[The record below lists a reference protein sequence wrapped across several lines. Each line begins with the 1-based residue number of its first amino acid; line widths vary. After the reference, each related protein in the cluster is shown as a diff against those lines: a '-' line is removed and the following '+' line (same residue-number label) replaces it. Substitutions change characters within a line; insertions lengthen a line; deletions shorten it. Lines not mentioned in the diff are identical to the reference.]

1 MAEQTERPS
10 RGNGSPEAKAAAGT
24 PGAGASK
31 RGFPWAI
38 MGAALVGALGLALAL
53 RLVGPVRAEARARSG
68 SPDDVRRSARERE
81 IARMVSTLGEVR
93 AATVLIGE
101 SGVGGKA
108 SVTLEMREGCALSA
122 EKASAVAGLVAAAAP
137 GVAPEDVVVVDSGD
151 AARTHRL
158 SDTSGVASEGAAVLR
173 LRHEVESALADKLRV
188 LFTGMGIDCVAVV
201 SAEIDLNRVKEHLI
215 EVDPKGTGGVV
226 VRDERGYPAPQGAP
240 GPAATEEGAVPASEM
255 RRTEIDVSRLTQE
268 VTKAVGRLA
277 NVRASV
283 VLFDRKTQKRDGT
296 WEYTSVE
303 KDLAN
308 YKSLAVRAL
317 GLEDYDKD
325 AVEVQYMPSARATP
339 AMEEAPMIGAGALT
353 LALGAAATALALAAL
368 AGLAYALARIRRGRA
383 APKAEAEAA
392 APESAEE
399 VPAVERLRTDVS
411 RTAAAD
417 VGRAA
422 AILRRWIAREG

>member
-1 MAEQTERPS
+1 MAEQTESPS
-10 RGNGSPEAKAAAGT
+10 RGNGSPEAMAPAGT
-24 PGAGASK
+24 PGAETPR

-38 MGAALVGALGLALAL
+38 VGAAIVGALGLALAL
-53 RLVGPVRAEARARSG
+53 RLVGPVRAEVRARAVD
-68 SPDDVRRSARERE
+68 PDDARRSARERE
-81 IARMVSTLGEVR
+81 IARMVATLGEVR

-108 SVTLEMREGCALSA
+108 SVTLEMRPGCALSV
-122 EKASAVAGLVAAAAP
+122 EKASAVAGLVAAAVP

-158 SDTSGVASEGAAVLR
+158 SDTSGVASEGAAILR
-173 LRHEVESALADKLRV
+173 LRREVESALADKLRA

-201 SAEIDLNRVKEHLI
+201 SAEIDLDRVKEHLVK
-215 EVDPKGTGGVV
+215 VDPDNTGGAVM
-226 VRDERGYPAPQGAP
+226 REERGNPESGE
-240 GPAATEEGAVPASEM
+240 T
-255 RRTEIDVSRLTQE
+255 RKTEIDVSRLTQE
-268 VTKAVGRLA
+268 VTKAVGTLA

-283 VLFDRKTQKRDGT
+283 VLFDRKTQRQDGT

-308 YKSLAVRAL
+308 YKTLAVRAL
-317 GLEDYDKD
+317 GLEGEDDD
-325 AVEVQYMPSARATP
+325 AVVVRYMPSARATP
-339 AMEEAPMIGAGALT
+339 ASEETPTPWAGAL
-353 LALGAAATALALAAL
+353 AWVLGAAATAVAIAAL
-368 AGLAYALARIRRGRA
+368 ASLAYALARTSRGRA
-383 APKAEAEAA
+383 APKVKAEVAT

-399 VPAVERLRTDVS
+399 APAFERLRTDIA